1 MNISRRKTH
10 VAKSPTKTPVASDQC
25 QVRVRVQAQAQ
36 VQVQSQVELEQVG
49 ASLAFSHETPSAT
62 LVWLVGVLRGA
73 SGALEGDQQED
84 LRAHQE
90 GVA

>member
-1 MNISRRKTH
+1 LNISRRKTH
-10 VAKSPTKTPVASDQC
+10 VAKSPTTTPVALHQC
-25 QVRVRVQAQAQ
+25 QARVRVRVQAQ
-36 VQVQSQVELEQVG
+36 VQSQVELGQVG

-73 SGALEGDQQED
+73 SGVLEGDQQEG
-84 LRAHQE
+84 LRAHRE